1 MYVSNIVSFFFQKE
15 RCPNVFVT
23 EFGRVEGD
31 HKNKGAIVEGL
42 ILIRRG
48 FVFKTKLKKKLLH
61 DSYA

>member
-31 HKNKGAIVEGL
+31 HKNKGVEGL

-48 FVFKTKLKKKLLH
+48 SCSRLN
-61 DSYA
+61 